1 MIKVPSQTVI
11 GNQPRLFVMAVL
23 GTTLL
28 AGLSGCGSQVSD
40 DGSASSVTDITVP
53 PTVTTTRP
61 PPNVPSSSTTTTTT
75 LPPTTT
81 TTTVLWDLPDPYVDQ
96 VEALIGTVESLRGR
110 SFLFRP
116 WVGRVSIEE
125 MVAGGIEAAP
135 LDERDYMKD
144 FFELLGML
152 ASGTDWETLYS
163 ALEDSFVRPIYAPP
177 EGVLIPD
184 RSLPL
189 DEYGS
194 LLLVG
199 ELTKALAHQHHPDSY
214 HPEVDL
220 DLDGGDQALARRALH
235 EGEAVLVQT
244 LYLESLGEDRTAL
257 IYEQAAAATDP
268 GSDPDLSALAN
279 VPRLAVEERV
289 FPGQDGANL
298 AFDLY
303 RRGGF
308 AALDQAFERPPDTT
322 EQVLHLEK
330 YRAQEPAARPNP
342 FRVVLE
348 GYETVEDGT
357 WGELRWR
364 GLFSHHGDPVSAAR
378 SAEGWGGD
386 LYQLLWEPD
395 SRNLV
400 FAARL
405 TADSFQDE
413 SEYNAAIRNLVRE
426 GMDVGDS
433 RVIDTTTEW
442 VGADYAMLSW
452 DIGVLTLVVASD
464 TEAGQL
470 AAAQLGI
477 NLQ

>member
-1 MIKVPSQTVI
+1 M
-11 GNQPRLFVMAVL
+11 
-23 GTTLL
+23 
-28 AGLSGCGSQVSD
+28 
-40 DGSASSVTDITVP
+40 
-53 PTVTTTRP
+53 
-61 PPNVPSSSTTTTTT
+61 
-75 LPPTTT
+75 
-81 TTTVLWDLPDPYVDQ
+81 PDPYVDQ
-96 VEALIGTVESLRGR
+96 VEDLVGTVESLRGR
-110 SFLFRP
+110 SFLSRP
-116 WVGRVSIEE
+116 WVGRVSVEGL
-125 MVAGGIEAAP
+125 VAGSFEEDP
-135 LDERDYMKD
+135 LDERIYMKA
-144 FFELLGML
+144 FFELLGMW
-152 ASGTDWETLYS
+152 APGTDLENLYS
-163 ALEDSFVRPIYAPP
+163 ALGDPLVRPIYHPQ

-184 RSLPL
+184 SFLPL

-194 LLLVG
+194 LLLLG

-214 HPEVDL
+214 HPEVDFSL
-220 DLDGGDQALARRALH
+220 NGGDQSLARRALQ

-244 LYLESLGEDRTAL
+244 LYLESLGEDRRTL
-257 IYEQAAAATDP
+257 IYEQRSAAEDSTSEP
-268 GSDPDLSALAN
+268 YLSSLDG
-279 VPRLAVEERV
+279 VPRLLVEETIFSGRE
-289 FPGQDGANL
+289 GANL

-308 AALDQAFERPPDTT
+308 TALDQAFERLPETT

-330 YRAQEPAARPNP
+330 YRAREPAVQPVP

-348 GYETVEDGT
+348 GYETVEDGN

-378 SAEGWGGD
+378 AAEGWGGD
-386 LYQLLWEPD
+386 LYQLLWAPG
-395 SRNLV
+395 SQKLV
-400 FAARL
+400 FAVRL
-405 TADSFQDE
+405 AADSFQDE